1 MPAVQ
6 RNGDKN
12 AGDGVATGGVASV
25 RVNNQPIMIPA
36 QPVSAHPPYG
46 RSLFGRRRKT
56 VHNDGSQKTAG
67 GVASVRAGNKPVV
80 VTTDADTCGHARVGG
95 SPNVFVGGR

>member
-12 AGDGVATGGVASV
+12 DGDGVATGGVASV

-46 RSLFGRRRKT
+46 KKRRTT
-56 VHNDGSQKTAG
+56 VHNDGTQKTAV
-67 GVASVRAGNKPVV
+67 GVASVRADGKPVV
-80 VTTDADTCGHARVGG
+80 VAGNKDTCGHSRVGG
-95 SPNVFVGGR
+95 STDVFAGGR

>member
-6 RNGDKN
+6 RKGDKN
-12 AGDGVATGGVASV
+12 AGDGVASGGVASV

-36 QPVSAHPPYG
+36 QEVSAHPPYG
-46 RSLFGRRRKT
+46 RRGRAT

-67 GVASVRAGNKPVV
+67 GVASVRAGGKPVV
-80 VTTDADTCGHARVGG
+80 VTDDKDTCGHARVGG
-95 SPNVFVGGR
+95 SPDVFAGGR

>member
-6 RNGDKN
+6 RNSDKN
-12 AGDGVATGGVASV
+12 AGDGVASGGVASV
-25 RVNNQPIMIPA
+25 RVNNLAIMIPA
-36 QPVSAHPPYG
+36 QAVSAHPPYG
-46 RSLFGRRRKT
+46 NKGAKT

-80 VTTDADTCGHARVGG
+80 VTTNADTCGHARVGG